1 MQLSYYDHYLFR
13 TSKLIAYNRVNNN
26 IYFLFDKNCAA
37 NTRYMYVPIYLCFRV
52 FHSIQLFTRPGKG
65 SQTRQNPGSSPDFH
79 YRGEQHGRP
88 ARCWLRDWQT
98 VGELPRHQQPRFDD
112 RWDHDLCCSF
122 LQQFCCSNNIQYC
135 FWCFHRCV
143 CVIHS
148 CLSNHDD
155 TIAIASVDEFLL

>member
-13 TSKLIAYNRVNNN
+13 TSKLIAL
-26 IYFLFDKNCAA
+26 IYLFSPWQELCRKYTLC
-37 NTRYMYVPIYLCFRV
+37 TPIYLCFRV

-148 CLSNHDD
+148 CLSTHDD
-155 TIAIASVDEFLL
+155 TIAIASLEEFLL